1 MCHLYVHQPHIDECS
16 SAAWA
21 CVHARVYSESGL
33 ETAAFQGRS
42 SSHEHE
48 SIIMFYGLN
57 GYLREVKGS
66 EVE

>member
-1 MCHLYVHQPHIDECS
+1 MSAHLLPGQ
-16 SAAWA
+16 

-33 ETAAFQGRS
+33 ETAVFQGRS